1 MSDTTPQPRRKR
13 YRLTKLFL
21 SLLLIT
27 SSQASD
33 TFQSR
38 ESIRSAVHKF
48 MLGLTEREQNATAEI
63 KVSGLDP
70 RLRLA
75 HCDQPLET
83 FLPTGGKSLGNT
95 TVGVRCHS
103 KKPWTLY
110 VPTQIFIS
118 REILV
123 STRPLQ
129 RGEIVTTK
137 DIQLELR
144 NLTALRD
151 SYLIDPAIAV
161 GKHLKRNLPTGAV
174 LTNSILISPSLIKRG
189 EQVTVLIESAGIQV
203 RASAKAVM
211 DGALGETIR
220 VRNITSKQFVE
231 GIVVSRGVVQV
242 NR

>member
-1 MSDTTPQPRRKR
+1 MFGTTLQPRPKR
-13 YRLTKLFL
+13 YWLIE
-21 SLLLIT
+21 LLLPLLIIT

-38 ESIRSAVHKF
+38 ESIRSTVHKF
-48 MLGLTEREQNATAEI
+48 MLDLAERDHNATAEV
-63 KVSGLDP
+63 KVGRLDP

-83 FLPTGGKSLGNT
+83 FLPPGGRSLGNS

-103 KKPWTLY
+103 IKPWTLY
-110 VPTQIFIS
+110 VPTQISIS

-129 RGEIVTTK
+129 RGEIVTAK
-137 DIQLELR
+137 DLQLEQRSLAALR
-144 NLTALRD
+144 NN
-151 SYLIDPAIAV
+151 YLIDPSLAI
-161 GKHLKRNLPTGAV
+161 GKRIKRNLPTGAA
-174 LTNSILISPSLIKRG
+174 LTASILISPSLIKRG
-189 EQVTVLIESAGIQV
+189 EQVTVFIESAGIQV

-220 VRNITSKQFVE
+220 VRNTTSKQLVE
-231 GIVVSRGVVQV
+231 GIVVSRGVIQV
-242 NR
+242 YR